1 MAAGANALVAATTDV
16 RGGRPTRWPYFAV
29 AVALVASWF
38 EARVAGVPFEAAGL
52 SDFWQFLD
60 PVLLR
65 DDLLRAALS
74 LHMQPPLFN
83 VFVGVALKLFGSAA
97 GFPLSLSYLA
107 MGALLV
113 LTMLW
118 VMRHL
123 GASDVVAVGV
133 CALFALHPAFIVY
146 QRWLFYSLPNALLLL
161 LTTAALIR
169 FLETRRD
176 RWARAFA
183 GAATVLML
191 ARQIFH
197 LLWFVGAVAV
207 IGAMIPRAERR
218 RLLVASLTPLLVVNL
233 LYLKNWLLVDEYGAS
248 TWAGMALH
256 LGMDIPEQFTLDE
269 VRPLVED
276 GRVPPVWLAGAFPAP
291 EIVAPLGYF
300 PPNPGTNP
308 ALDAPYRSTG
318 FPNYNHREY
327 ARISHDMLRG
337 ALALIRAYPDRY
349 LARIRLGT
357 YEFFQPG
364 PRRLFGWHR
373 MNESRLRPWIEA
385 WNRWLFL
392 GGLLGGTGL
401 DVPNLLML
409 IYPASILFALA
420 RASSRSPQRA
430 TFAFIA
436 ISLLWVFVL
445 TNLLV
450 LDENDRVRFETDPL
464 LAVLVA
470 TGLSA
475 ALGRYARTR
484 SPPDATTGT
493 A

>member
-1 MAAGANALVAATTDV
+1 MAETTDWH
-16 RGGRPTRWPYFAV
+16 GGRPTRWPYFAV
-29 AVALVASWF
+29 AVALVASWV
-38 EARVAGVPFEAAGL
+38 EARVVGVPFEALGL
-52 SDFWQFLD
+52 NDFWQFLD

-83 VFVGVALKLFGSAA
+83 VFIGVALKLFGPAA
-97 GFPLSLSYLA
+97 GLPLSLSYLA
-107 MGALLV
+107 MGTLLV

-123 GASDVVAVGV
+123 GASDVVAVVV
-133 CALFALHPAFIVY
+133 CTLFALHPVFVVY
-146 QRWLFYSLPNALLLL
+146 ERWLFYSLPNALLLL
-161 LTTAALIR
+161 LTTAALVR
-169 FLETRRD
+169 FLETGRD
-176 RWARAFA
+176 RWAHTFA

-191 ARQIFH
+191 TRQVFH
-197 LLWFVGAVAV
+197 LLWFVGSVTVVA
-207 IGAMIPRAERR
+207 AMIPRAERR
-218 RLLVASLTPLLVVNL
+218 RLLVASLTPLLVINL
-233 LYLKNWLLVDEYGAS
+233 LYLKNWLLVGEYGAS
-248 TWAGMALH
+248 TWTGMALH
-256 LGMDIPEQFTLDE
+256 LGMDVPDQFTLE
-269 VRPLVED
+269 EIRPLVED

-291 EIVAPLGYF
+291 EQVASLGYF
-300 PPNPGTNP
+300 PPNEGTNP

-337 ALALIRAYPDRY
+337 AIALIRAYPDRY
-349 LARIRLGT
+349 LARIRLAT

-373 MNESRLRPWIEA
+373 ANEPRLRPWIEA

-392 GGLLGGTGL
+392 SGLLGGSGL

-409 IYPASILFALA
+409 VYPASVLFALVRA
-420 RASSRSPQRA
+420 RSRAPQRA
-430 TFAFIA
+430 AFAFMA
-436 ISLLWVFVL
+436 ITLLWVFL
-445 TNLLV
+445 LANLLV

-475 ALGRYARTR
+475 ALNRYARTR
-484 SPPDATTGT
+484 GPPRATART